1 MEFFFRPKGIAVIGA
16 TPSPQKGGNI
26 IVSNLKTGYS
36 GRVYPVNPRY
46 KEIEGFTCYP
56 SVVQV
61 PDPVDLAIVFVAAH
75 MVAQVI
81 KDCAQRHI
89 PGVMIQSAGFAE
101 TGDAGKTLQQ
111 QIRAIAEKTG
121 IRLWGPNCMGL
132 VDAHR
137 RYLFS
142 TVTPAIWDTGLS
154 SGNVSLIAQSGM
166 LAGAFLIDL
175 MSHGTMGIAKV
186 CSIGNKMDVD
196 ENDLL
201 EWLIHDPDTA
211 AIGLYLE
218 SLTDCRRFMALCRST
233 PKPVVILTGGKTAGG
248 AAAAQSHT
256 ASLSA
261 GGALVAGAM
270 AQAGV
275 VTADGFYQLADFCR
289 TLGRYPSPPNR
300 GRNSVAVLTYTGAA
314 GIVSADLMD
323 RHGLA
328 LSQFSGATLETLQT
342 VFPEW
347 MPPANPVDMWP
358 GIILNGSEKTY
369 DTAMAAVC
377 ADSAVDAVFVHCFAG
392 GFSLEVDLKKMA
404 DTAQKAGKPL
414 FCWIS
419 GDQDRVYAFQASAR
433 SLGVPVFREV
443 IRAVECMGVLLNRLC
458 PEIETDLGTEGE
470 DRIRRLR
477 QDPRLGVLT
486 SKTGVLDEFE
496 SKQMLSAC
504 GIPVVPEK
512 QVGCLEE
519 ARQAAVGFGF
529 PLVAKGMV
537 PGVSHKTESSLVHLG
552 IASDQD
558 LKTAVAT
565 LQQTMPG
572 SGRILIQKQVPGKIE
587 LVAGVVRDPRLG
599 PCVMCGLGGVFA
611 EALNDTVFGV
621 APLTLADSLAMIG
634 RLKCRVLL
642 DGYRGYSPVDKNV
655 LGRILVILG
664 DLACAHPGIQ
674 EIDINPLI
682 IDKKTPVAVDA
693 LVVLA
698 PKEASE
704 WSS

>member
-16 TPSPQKGGNI
+16 TPSRQKGGNL
-26 IVSNLKTGYS
+26 IVLNLKAGYS

-46 KEIEGFTCYP
+46 EEIEGFACYP
-56 SVVQV
+56 SVEEV

-75 MVAQVI
+75 MVPRVI
-81 KDCAQRHI
+81 EACAERHI
-89 PGVMIQSAGFAE
+89 SGVMIQSAGFAE
-101 TGDAGKTLQQ
+101 TGAAGRELQEQ
-111 QIRAIAEKTG
+111 TRAIAEKTG

-132 VDAHR
+132 VDTHKR
-137 RYLFS
+137 FIFS
-142 TVTPAIWDTGLS
+142 TVTPTIWDTGLP

-233 PKPVVILTGGKTAGG
+233 PKPVVILNGGKTAGG

-270 AQAGV
+270 VQAGV
-275 VTADGFYQLADFCR
+275 VTADGFYQLTDFSR
-289 TLGRYPSPPNR
+289 TLGMYPHLPPRTGNR
-300 GRNSVAVLTYTGAA
+300 VAVLTYTGAA
-314 GIVSADLMD
+314 GIVSADIMD

-328 LSQFSGATLETLQT
+328 LSQFSDATLKALQT

-377 ADSAVDAVFVHCFAG
+377 ADPSVDAVFVHCFAG
-392 GFSLEVDLKKMA
+392 GFSLDVDLEKMA
-404 DTAQKAGKPL
+404 DTARKAEKPL

-419 GDQDRVYAFQASAR
+419 GERDRVYAFQKSAQQ
-433 SLGVPVFREV
+433 LGVPVFREV
-443 IRAVECMGVLLNRLC
+443 MRAVECMGMLLNRSSRV
-458 PEIETDLGTEGE
+458 IETDPGASAEE
-470 DRIRRLR
+470 QIHRLKR
-477 QDPRLGVLT
+477 DTRLGELL
-486 SKTGVLDEFE
+486 SERGALDEVV
-496 SKQMLSAC
+496 SKQVLEAC
-504 GIPVVPEK
+504 GIPVVEEK
-512 QVGCLEE
+512 PVTSLEE
-519 ARQAAVGFGF
+519 ARQAAAAFGY
-529 PLVAKGMV
+529 PLAVKGMM
-537 PGVSHKTESSLVHLG
+537 PGVSHKTESDLVHLG
-552 IASDQD
+552 IASDRD
-558 LKTAVAT
+558 LDTAVKT
-565 LQQTMPG
+565 LQQAMQGP
-572 SGRILIQKQVPGKIE
+572 GRILIQKQVPGKIE
-587 LVAGVVRDPRLG
+587 LVAGFVRDPRLG
-599 PCVMCGLGGVFA
+599 PCVMCGLGGIFA

-621 APLTLADSLAMIG
+621 APLTLADALGMID
-634 RLKCRVLL
+634 RLKCRAML
-642 DGYRGYSPVDKNV
+642 DGYRGCDLVDKNAM
-655 LGRILVILG
+655 GRILVTLG
-664 DLACAHPGIQ
+664 NLGCAYPDIQ

-682 IDKKTPVAVDA
+682 IHKGEPIAVDG
-693 LVVLA
+693 LLVLA
-698 PKEASE
+698 QKKEFE
-704 WSS
+704 